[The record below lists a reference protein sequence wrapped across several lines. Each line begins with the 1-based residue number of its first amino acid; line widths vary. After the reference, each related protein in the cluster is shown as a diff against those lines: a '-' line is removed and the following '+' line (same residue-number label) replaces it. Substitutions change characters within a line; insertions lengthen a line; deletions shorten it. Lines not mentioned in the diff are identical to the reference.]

1 MATIQK
7 FEDLKAWQQARE
19 LNKTLLPLIKQ
30 LSVQQ
35 EYGLMNQLRNSSGS
49 VMDNIAEGFDRGSR
63 KEFVQ
68 FLGFAKGS
76 IGEVKSQLYRAFDSD
91 YLSKNFFD
99 ELYNLTDKIGKML
112 NGLITYLNNTDIKGE
127 RFKNRVNES
136 TVLYGNKI
144 DDNLAE
150 IISNYYSLQAL
161 SPDDSQL

>member
-7 FEDLKAWQQARE
+7 FEDLKAWQKARE

-63 KEFVQ
+63 MEFVQ

-76 IGEVKSQLYRAFDSD
+76 IGEVKSQLYRVFDSD

-112 NGLITYLNNTDIKGE
+112 NGLI
-127 RFKNRVNES
+127 
-136 TVLYGNKI
+136 
-144 DDNLAE
+144 
-150 IISNYYSLQAL
+150 NY
-161 SPDDSQL
+161 